1 MNFHAFFHTNSIS
14 AFNLQSVQ

>member
-1 MNFHAFFHTNSIS
+1 MNFHALFHTNSIS